1 MRNGK
6 ENKIRKY
13 VISTMGFVLPSTLI
27 LGVISGKVL
36 GLDGQKFYINIL
48 FYIGAGLLIGIS
60 SIVKNA
66 KRFIKPFSII
76 NDFCESLN
84 NYDLT
89 FSFDEKALSSKNE
102 TIQSLNLTL
111 TQLKGLIK
119 SIKDLSS
126 IVHSSAEHNST
137 ILQDTFSAL
146 EEVNV
151 ATSQLAMSSA
161 EETLTVEKSTTLIE
175 KVSKGLDNISRDML
189 ESKSLSETTL
199 KQVTLGKD
207 NIDSHSAKMLDTKKA
222 MDKASDSIKNL
233 EQSSKEIGKIVDVIS
248 SISNDTNLL
257 ALNASI
263 EAARAGE
270 SGRGFAVVAEEV
282 KKLAQQSNEYTEKI
296 YNLINH
302 VQVGVLDTV
311 EEISKISKIVLEQES
326 YLSETDERFNKI
338 HHSLS
343 NIVNNINNVWNQ
355 SQNLNKTCGQAVQ
368 EITIISSLSEEN
380 AANTEQVSTVLD
392 SESHSLKS
400 IKDSA
405 ENLLNISKE
414 LEKKISPYKI

>member
-6 ENKIRKY
+6 ENKLRKY
-13 VISTMGFVLPSTLI
+13 IISTMGLVLPSTLI
-27 LGVISGKVL
+27 LGIISGKVL
-36 GLDGQKFYINIL
+36 GLAGEKFYINIL

-102 TIQSLNLTL
+102 TIQSLNSTL
-111 TQLKGLIK
+111 IQLKALIK
-119 SIKDLSS
+119 SIKELSS
-126 IVHSSAEHNST
+126 IVHNSADDNNI
-137 ILQDTFSAL
+137 ILQHTFSAL
-146 EEVNV
+146 EEVNA
-151 ATSQLAMSSA
+151 ATSQLAISAA
-161 EETLTVEKSTTLIE
+161 EETSTVEKSTILIE
-175 KVSKGLDNISRDML
+175 RVATGLDSISRDMS
-189 ESKSLSETTL
+189 ESKALSEATL
-199 KQVTLGKD
+199 EQVTLGKN
-207 NIDSHSAKMLDTKKA
+207 NIDSNSAKMLDTKKA

-233 EQSSKEIGKIVDVIS
+233 EQSSKEISKIVDVIS

-296 YNLINH
+296 YNLINQ
-302 VQVGVLDTV
+302 VQLGVSETV
-311 EEISKISKIVLEQES
+311 EEISKISKIVLDQES

-343 NIVNNINNVWNQ
+343 NIVSNINNVWDQ
-355 SQNLNKTCGQAVQ
+355 SQTLNKTCGQAVQ
-368 EITIISSLSEEN
+368 EITNISSLSEEN
-380 AANTEQVSTVLD
+380 AANTEQVSTSIA
-392 SESHSLKS
+392 SEAHSLKS
-400 IKDSA
+400 IKTSA
-405 ENLLNISKE
+405 EDLLNISKE
-414 LEKKISPYKI
+414 LEKKVSPYKI